1 MEILRVTFVGKTFDN
16 SKGCRSKMGK
26 IDRIPEGGVLQLRD
40 N

>member
-16 SKGCRSKMGK
+16 SKGSRSKIDN
-26 IDRIPEGGVLQLRD
+26 IDRIPEGGGLQLRD